1 MQKPLKL
8 FQKIEI
14 TESTRQTKPGSIG
27 YVVYINEL
35 AMYNMLDVRIMFT
48 KFGKSGKKRFSVAR
62 VKVPM
67 VDIDCL
73 QIAERSK
80 KTLKTLPNKELMPR
94 MSVVEDSKIKVI
106 QESSKNLTEIDTW
119 DFMAYISAISM
130 FLDSHRMIYGRPVN
144 ANNININDL
153 ELQANDIGALIYK
166 LFRSKALN
174 PKLDMFVEYFDNVD
188 NRRTWM
194 DKLRK
199 EISVNRQI
207 ITITNESVLRK
218 YGSNYELIRIIAR
231 KIDITMKKISI
242 KEML

>member
-14 TESTRQTKPGSIG
+14 TESIRQTKPGSVG
-27 YVVYINEL
+27 YIVYINDL
-35 AMYNMLDVRIMFT
+35 AIYNMLDVRTMFI
-48 KFGKSGKKRFSVAR
+48 KFGKSGKRRFSVAR
-62 VKVPM
+62 IKVPL

-73 QIAERSK
+73 QISEKFK
-80 KTLKTLPNKELMPR
+80 KNLKTLTSKELMPR
-94 MSVVEDSKIKVI
+94 MSVANDSKLKVI

-188 NRRTWM
+188 NRKIWM

-199 EISVNRQI
+199 EISVNKQV
-207 ITITNESVLRK
+207 ITRHYDLILNRYVV
-218 YGSNYELIRIIAR
+218 NHELIRSIAKR
-231 KIDITMKKISI
+231 IDVNIKKISV